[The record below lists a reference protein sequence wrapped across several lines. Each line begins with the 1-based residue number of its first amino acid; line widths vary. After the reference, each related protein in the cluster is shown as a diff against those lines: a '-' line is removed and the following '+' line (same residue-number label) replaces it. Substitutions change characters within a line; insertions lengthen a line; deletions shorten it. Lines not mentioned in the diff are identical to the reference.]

1 MDENLLNRVREA
13 LVDVSPIA
21 EKRMFGGVCFMVD
34 DKLCICVNSH
44 EMLCRINPDEFEA
57 ALEMDGV
64 RPMEQRART
73 AKGYVFVH
81 EDVLGNKKDFD
92 AWVNK
97 ALAYNK
103 IAKASKKRSKLQ

>member
-13 LVDVSPIA
+13 LVDISPIE

-44 EMLCRINPDEFEA
+44 EMLCRINPDDFDA
-57 ALEMDGV
+57 ALEMDGI

-81 EDVLGNKKDFD
+81 EDVLANKKDFD
-92 AWVNK
+92 TWVQK

-103 IAKASKKRSKLQ
+103 IAKASKKRKK

>member
-13 LVDVSPIA
+13 LVDISHIE
-21 EKRMFGGVCFMVD
+21 EKRMFGGICFMVD
-34 DKLCICVNSH
+34 DKLCICVNSQ
-44 EMLCRINPDEFEA
+44 EMLCRINPDEFED

-64 RPMEQRART
+64 RPMQQRERT

-81 EDVLGNKKDFD
+81 EDALTNKKDFD
-92 AWVNK
+92 NWVQK

-103 IAKASKKRSKLQ
+103 IAKASKKRKK

>member
-1 MDENLLNRVREA
+1 MDVNLLNRLREA
-13 LVDVSPIA
+13 LVDVSPIE

-34 DKLCICVNSH
+34 NKLCICVKND
-44 EMLCRINPDEFEA
+44 EMLCRINPEDFES

-64 RPMEQRART
+64 RPMAQRERT

-81 EDVLGNKKDFD
+81 KDVLAHKKDFD
-92 AWVNK
+92 RWVEK

-103 IAKASKKRSKLQ
+103 IAKASKKK

>member
-13 LVDVSPIA
+13 LVDVSPIE

-57 ALEMDGV
+57 ALELDGV
-64 RPMEQRART
+64 RPMEQRAVQLKVMFLCTRMYWAT
-73 AKGYVFVH
+73 KMILMPG
-81 EDVLGNKKDFD
+81 
-92 AWVNK
+92 
-97 ALAYNK
+97 
-103 IAKASKKRSKLQ
+103 

>member
-1 MDENLLNRVREA
+1 MDERLLNRVREA
-13 LVDVSPIA
+13 LVNVSPIV

-64 RPMEQRART
+64 RPMEQRTRT

-81 EDVLGNKKDFD
+81 EDVLGNKRDFD

-97 ALAYNK
+97 ALEYNK
-103 IAKASKKRSKLQ
+103 IAKASKKTK